1 MVLIKNPLSGGGG
14 GGLDTLGENSEVVED
29 ALVLSGATV
38 KKGDFVQ
45 FRPVSVTS
53 DTNTGFSSVTG
64 NVVTQEV
71 DNDRCLVFTVTS
83 GKDLVAKIVK
93 TTYSG
98 GSDTLQFGQETTI
111 MSSVSSS
118 AGIKIYPFKMSDG
131 LFAVVAPTTRGV
143 YMAAAFR
150 VGSDDSITVGTTLSN
165 IANSEDLKQT
175 GATKMTDTTFMVS
188 GYEGNGYL
196 SVSICSIDEETLEV
210 TRGTAVQFSC
220 PTYGVVTMGTM
231 ENGVAVLYCLIASS
245 PSNTQGNIALFSASG
260 TVITLLT
267 NTADSSNQF
276 RNFPSPTSG
285 SYCEMVASGLG
296 FSILRYGID
305 RESSSTSDRRV
316 IVKANFKVL
325 ANDNSLVMPTTTS
338 SMLVN
343 SDYSYGEKNTEI
355 PIIYGKCGSTE
366 YYSTIKTTNSSTDTY
381 YRGVIF
387 GDDKLYNSVNT
398 VYYSVARFGAK
409 LLVCFYYSS
418 KVSVHMYRLRIE
430 KARNRVDG
438 LALEDLNAGSFG
450 KVAIL
455 S

>member
-45 FRPVSVTS
+45 FRPVSTTS
-53 DTNTGFSSVTG
+53 DTDTGFSSVTS

-83 GKDLVAKIVK
+83 GKNLVAKIVK

-118 AGIKIYPFKMSDG
+118 AGTKIYPFKMSDG
-131 LFAVVAPTTRGV
+131 LFAVVAPTSTGD
-143 YMAAAFR
+143 YMAVAFR

-165 IANSEDLKQT
+165 IASANGSNT
-175 GATKMTDTTFMVS
+175 AATKMTDTTFMVS
-188 GYEGNGYL
+188 GYEGSGYL
-196 SVSICSIDEETLEV
+196 SVSICSINEETLEV

-220 PTYGVVTMGTM
+220 PTSGVVAMGTM
-231 ENGVAVLYCLIASS
+231 GNGVAVLYALSGAS
-245 PSNTQGNIALFSASG
+245 QGNIVMFSASD

-267 NTADSSNQF
+267 NTSDSSNQF
-276 RNFPSPTSG
+276 RNFPAPTSG

-296 FSILRYGID
+296 FNILRYGLD
-305 RESSSTSDRRV
+305 RLQASTSDRRI
-316 IVKANFKVL
+316 IVKANFKIRPS
-325 ANDNSLVMPTTTS
+325 DNSLVMPTTTS

-343 SDYSYGEKNTEI
+343 SDYDYGVTSTDI

-366 YYSTIKTTNSSTDTY
+366 YYSTIKTTNSSTSTY

-398 VYYSVARFGAK
+398 QYYSVARFGAK
-409 LLVCFYYSS
+409 LLVSFYYSS

-430 KARNRVDG
+430 KARDRVDG
-438 LALEDLNAGSFG
+438 LALEDLNTGTFG